1 VFASTVFASTV
12 FASARGVPNL
22 PVNLTTVS
30 YRDLHAVLLPELP
43 LPALV
48 QALDGGGPAL
58 LLLDPGLPEAR
69 LSEMLTLFA
78 PTALMTPNGTES
90 YARRGIYSHSSP
102 GVAPDVAVVLATSGS
117 TGRPKAVELTAG
129 ALYASARASLARL
142 ERLAPAGAY
151 DGRWLCCLPRHHI
164 SGLGVLVRSLV
175 ARSLPEIADGAD
187 AALIEST
194 KCEYV
199 SLVPT
204 QLSRLLAAG
213 APLGKFHAI
222 LLGGAP
228 AAPELLAG
236 ARAAGARVVTTYGMT
251 ETCGGCVYNGV
262 PLDGVRVD
270 TGPDGRIRIGG
281 PSLFSRYRLAP
292 ELTAE
297 NLADGWFLT
306 SDLGEF
312 GADGRLVV
320 HGRADDVINTGGR
333 KVVPGEV
340 EAVLRECKGVREVV
354 VIGVPDPDWGEEVT
368 AIVVPA
374 AEGSRTPELAELR
387 AAVQTRLPRYA
398 APHRVVH
405 VPEIPMLASGKPDRL
420 ALRNIAARPSVS

>member
-1 VFASTVFASTV
+1 M
-12 FASARGVPNL
+12 
-22 PVNLTTVS
+22 S

-43 LPALV
+43 LAALV
-48 QALDGGGPAL
+48 QALEGSGPAL
-58 LLLDPGLPEAR
+58 LVLDPGLPEAR
-69 LSEMLTLFA
+69 LNEMLILFA
-78 PTALMTPNGTES
+78 PTALITRNGTES

-117 TGRPKAVELTAG
+117 TGRPKAVELTSA
-129 ALYASARASLARL
+129 ALHASARASLARI
-142 ERLAPAGAY
+142 ERLSPAGAY
-151 DGRWLCCLPRHHI
+151 GGRWLCCLPRHHI

-175 ARSLPEIADGAD
+175 ARSLPEITDGVD

-194 KCEYV
+194 KCKYV

-204 QLSRLLAAG
+204 QLGRLLATG
-213 APLGKFHAI
+213 APLDKFHAI

-228 AAPELLAG
+228 AAPELLAE
-236 ARAAGARVVTTYGMT
+236 AKAAGARVVTTYGMT

-270 TGPDGRIRIGG
+270 TGADGRIRIGG
-281 PSLFSRYRLAP
+281 TVLFSGYRLAP

-297 NLADGWFLT
+297 NLAGGWFLT

-312 GADGRLVV
+312 GDDARLVV
-320 HGRADDVINTGGR
+320 RGRVDDVINTGGQ

-340 EAVLRECKGVREVV
+340 EAVLRECAGVDEVV
-354 VIGVPDPDWGEEVT
+354 VVGVPDPDWGEEVT

-374 AEGSRTPELAELR
+374 AGGAEPELAELR
-387 AAVQTRLPRYA
+387 AAVLARLPRYA
-398 APHRVVH
+398 APHRVVC
-405 VPEIPMLASGKPDRL
+405 VSEIPMLASGKPDRL
-420 ALRNIAARPSVS
+420 ELRNIAAKPAVN